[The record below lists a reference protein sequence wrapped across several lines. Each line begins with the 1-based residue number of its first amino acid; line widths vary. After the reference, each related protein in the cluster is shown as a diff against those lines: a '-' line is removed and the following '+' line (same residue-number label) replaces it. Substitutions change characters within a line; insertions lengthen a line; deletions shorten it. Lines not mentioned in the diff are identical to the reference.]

1 MRPQNRESILA
12 AKLLMVLGASIIFT
26 LGVVHLVYTFWGPKL
41 TSRAR
46 LTLPDL
52 ATENREFTWVDTP
65 DLKYSRDAKI
75 SVYSP

>member
-1 MRPQNRESILA
+1 LA
-12 AKLLMVLGASIIFT
+12 DHSSRIAHPVCS
-26 LGVVHLVYTFWGPKL
+26 VHIQQ
-41 TSRAR
+41 SRAR

-75 SVYSP
+75 SYIAP